1 MTGNVTREDVDQME
15 RLRRIMEGGEDGD
28 GPPSDTQSQNTGTD
42 VSQQTWDPN
51 STPAGVTGED
61 VNWMKNIMERF
72 ESGAGEMT
80 QNLAEESKTN
90 SRLNEAMQTERTD
103 RGARIGSW
111 EIQQNVTETESGK
124 SKKYYDVYNT
134 ATGEPIARD
143 LLIYEAAHALVKLL
157 NRGETLT
164 DQSVRDVLRLEE
176 NFSRAYYDAAQHK
189 SRHKKHLRE
198 GRQEKADLYEARFD
212 ASRQQA
218 LDSKEKLKKVL
229 RKL

>member
-1 MTGNVTREDVDQME
+1 MTNDVTREDVDQME
-15 RLRRIMEGGEDGD
+15 RLRRIMEGGSEGD
-28 GPPSDTQSQNTGTD
+28 GPPTDAHVDSGSAD

-51 STPAGVTGED
+51 TTPAGVTGED

-72 ESGAGEMT
+72 EGGADEMT
-80 QNLAEESKTN
+80 QNLAEESKTD
-90 SRLNEAMQTERTD
+90 RTLNEAIQTERTE

-111 EIQQNVTETESGK
+111 EIQQNVTETNSGK
-124 SKKYYDVYNT
+124 SKKYYDIYNT

-157 NRGETLT
+157 NKGETLT
-164 DQSVRDVLRLEE
+164 DASVRDVLRLEE

-189 SRHKKHLRE
+189 SRQKKSLRE
-198 GRQEKADLYEARFD
+198 GKREKADLYEARFD

-218 LDSKEKLKKVL
+218 LDSQEKLKKVL